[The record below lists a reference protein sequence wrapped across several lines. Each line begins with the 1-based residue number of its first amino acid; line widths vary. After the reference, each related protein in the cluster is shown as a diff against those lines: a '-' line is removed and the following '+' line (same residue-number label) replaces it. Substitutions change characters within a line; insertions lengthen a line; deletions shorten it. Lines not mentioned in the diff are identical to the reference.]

1 MGRRAEGRLVSV
13 SIVMPAHNEE
23 HYLDPAVRELVPG
36 LRAGG
41 HDFEFVVIENGST
54 DATIEV
60 AERLAQEFDELR
72 LHTLPRADYG
82 LALRTG
88 LLAATG
94 DVVVNFDVDY
104 YDLGFLERALG
115 LIAYGRRPC
124 DRRRLQ
130 ARGGHPGQSLMA
142 ASSRHVGL
150 QHAAAR
156 RLRVRVSDTHGMKA
170 LVRDRAVVVARA
182 CRFDADL
189 FDTELVIRAERLGLG
204 VAELPVT
211 VAERRPSRTS
221 IVGRVVRSIWG
232 LARLRLTLWRERS
245 PRT

>member
-23 HYLDPAVRELVPG
+23 HYLEPAVRHLVPG
-36 LRAGG
+36 LRASG

-54 DATIEV
+54 DATIPV
-60 AERLAQEFDELR
+60 AERLAREFTELR

-88 LLAATG
+88 LRAATG
-94 DVVVNFDVDY
+94 DIVVNFDVDY
-104 YDLGFLERALG
+104 YDLGFLERALELMRTDADPAIVVG
-115 LIAYGRRPC
+115 SKRAEGTQDSRSWS
-124 DRRRLQ
+124 RRLVTWGFSTLL
-130 ARGGHPGQSLMA
+130 R
-142 ASSRHVGL
+142 VGF
-150 QHAAAR
+150 
-156 RLRVRVSDTHGMKA
+156 RVRVSDTHGMKA

-221 IVGRVVRSIWG
+221 IVGRVVRAIWG
-232 LARLRLTLWRERS
+232 LARLRLTLWREGSRH
-245 PRT
+245 T